1 MGTDALDAMLYA
13 INPDGT
19 PRPVASFSRCD
30 IECSVVNEPDEL
42 EDPLISLN
50 DGSWSCDITS
60 IIGIDLSQGPDFYN
74 LGHMIAMKEA
84 FRQYINDFIEYPIKV
99 DEAVMKSCPNKRVS
113 YLAAHAR
120 KKRTRKKNFNRAIR
134 ILQRNDIL

>member
-13 INPDGT
+13 INPDGAPT
-19 PRPVASFSRCD
+19 PVASFGSCNV
-30 IECSVVNEPDEL
+30 ECGIVNEPDEL
-42 EDPLISLN
+42 EDQLNSLN
-50 DGSWSCDITS
+50 DGSWSYDISS
-60 IIGIDLSQGPDFYN
+60 IIRIDLSRGPDFYN
-74 LGHMIAMKEA
+74 LNHMIAMKEA
-84 FRQYINDFIEYPIKV
+84 FLQYINDFIEYPIKV
-99 DEAVMKSCPNKRVS
+99 EEAVMNSCPNKRVS

>member
-19 PRPVASFSRCD
+19 PTPVASFSSCNVECD
-30 IECSVVNEPDEL
+30 IANEPNEL
-42 EDPLISLN
+42 EDPLNSLN
-50 DGSWSCDITS
+50 DDSWSCDISS
-60 IIGIDLSQGPDFYN
+60 IIRIDLSHGPDFYN
-74 LGHMIAMKEA
+74 LDHMIAMEEA
-84 FRQYINDFIEYPIKV
+84 FPQYINDFIEYPIKV
-99 DEAVMKSCPNKRVS
+99 EEAVMNSCPNKRVS

>member
-19 PRPVASFSRCD
+19 PRPIGSFDSCNV
-30 IECSVVNEPDEL
+30 EYSVVNEPDEL

-50 DGSWSCDITS
+50 NESWSCDISS
-60 IIGIDLSQGPDFYN
+60 IIGIDLSRGPDFYN
-74 LGHMIAMKEA
+74 LDHMIRMKEA
-84 FRQYINDFIEYPIKV
+84 FLQYIDDFIEYPIKV
-99 DEAVMKSCPNKRVS
+99 EEAVINSCPNKRVS
-113 YLAAHAR
+113 YLAVHAR

>member
-1 MGTDALDAMLYA
+1 MKSDALAAMLYA

-19 PRPVASFSRCD
+19 PSPVASSGICNVKRG
-30 IECSVVNEPDEL
+30 IVNEPAALD
-42 EDPLISLN
+42 IS
-50 DGSWSCDITS
+50 S
-60 IIGIDLSQGPDFYN
+60 IIGIDLSQSHDFYTM
-74 LGHMIAMKEA
+74 GHVIKMKEA
-84 FRQYINDFIEYPIKV
+84 YRQYFDNFIRYPI
-99 DEAVMKSCPNKRVS
+99 AVSESCPNKRVS

>member
-13 INPDGT
+13 ISSGEAYARMASYNGC
-19 PRPVASFSRCD
+19 PVKTYTENGIEWPILSLDNWSTTVEAYTQFFEHIANHLIELDTYLID
-30 IECSVVNEPDEL
+30 I
-42 EDPLISLN
+42 
-50 DGSWSCDITS
+50 
-60 IIGIDLSQGPDFYN
+60 
-74 LGHMIAMKEA
+74 
-84 FRQYINDFIEYPIKV
+84 
-99 DEAVMKSCPNKRVS
+99 CPNKRVS